1 MSSVRGMAELERNSE
16 GGVSDAGELW
26 TILHM
31 ILWSAEYLTEK
42 GVEAGRLDA
51 EWLLSTALG
60 VDRLQLYLQY
70 DRPLS
75 PEEREAFKPLLRR
88 RARREP
94 LQYIIGRAAF
104 RQLELKTDPR
114 VLIPRPETEVLV
126 QEVLDWASAGTGSV
140 GRAGDGGAGRAGD
153 RGAGRVWDMGT
164 GTGAVALSLAAEGA
178 WTKVVATDV
187 SPEALSVAAHNAE
200 RHDLSGL
207 VEFREG
213 SLFEP
218 LEQGEQFN
226 IIVSNPPY
234 IAESEKGELQPEV
247 RDWEPP
253 EALFAGEDG
262 MDVIRQLVAGAADHL
277 LAGGLLAFECGLGQ
291 AERMAT
297 DVNATGAFAAVR
309 IRPDLTGRPRFVM
322 AERGAA

>member
-1 MSSVRGMAELERNSE
+1 MSGVRRLAELERDSE
-16 GGVSDAGELW
+16 DAASGPGDPW
-26 TILHM
+26 TILRM

-88 RARREP
+88 RASREP

-126 QEVLDWASAGTGSV
+126 QEVLDWASA
-140 GRAGDGGAGRAGD
+140 AGKSL
-153 RGAGRVWDMGT
+153 GRVWEMGT
-164 GTGAVALSLAAEGA
+164 GTGAVALSLAVEGA
-178 WTKVVATDV
+178 CTTIVATDS
-187 SPEALSVAAHNAE
+187 SPDALSVAADNAE
-200 RHDLSGL
+200 RYDVSGL

-218 LEQGEQFN
+218 LEEGEEFDV
-226 IIVSNPPY
+226 IVSNPPY
-234 IAESEKGELQPEV
+234 IAEGEKGELQPEV

-262 MDVIRQLVAGAADHL
+262 LDVIRQLVAGAPEHL
-277 LAGGLLAFECGLGQ
+277 LAGGFLALECGLGQ
-291 AERMAT
+291 AERIAT
-297 DVNATGAFAAVR
+297 DLNGTGAFAAVR
-309 IRPDLTGRPRFVM
+309 IRPDLTGRPRFVI
-322 AERGAA
+322 AERGAV

>member
-1 MSSVRGMAELERNSE
+1 MSGVGRLAELERDSE
-16 GGVSDAGELW
+16 DAASSPGDPW
-26 TILHM
+26 TILRM

-88 RARREP
+88 RASREP

-126 QEVLDWASAGTGSV
+126 QEVLDWASA
-140 GRAGDGGAGRAGD
+140 AGKSL
-153 RGAGRVWDMGT
+153 GRVWEMGT
-164 GTGAVALSLAAEGA
+164 GTGAVALSLAVEGA
-178 WTKVVATDV
+178 CTTIVATDS
-187 SPEALSVAAHNAE
+187 SPDALSVAADNAE
-200 RHDLSGL
+200 RYDVSGL

-218 LEQGEQFN
+218 LEEGEEFDV
-226 IIVSNPPY
+226 IVSNPPY
-234 IAESEKGELQPEV
+234 IAEGEKGELQPEV

-253 EALFAGEDG
+253 EALVAGEDG
-262 MDVIRQLVAGAADHL
+262 LDVIRQLVAGAPEHL
-277 LAGGLLAFECGLGQ
+277 LAGGFLALECGLGQ
-291 AERMAT
+291 AERIAT
-297 DVNATGAFAAVR
+297 DLNGTGAFAAVR
-309 IRPDLTGRPRFVM
+309 IRPDLTGRPRFVI
-322 AERGAA
+322 AERGAV

>member
-1 MSSVRGMAELERNSE
+1 MSGVGRLAELERDSE
-16 GGVSDAGELW
+16 DTASSPGDPW
-26 TILHM
+26 TILRM
-31 ILWSAEYLTEK
+31 ILWSAEYLTGK

-88 RARREP
+88 RASREP

-126 QEVLDWASAGTGSV
+126 QEVLDWASA
-140 GRAGDGGAGRAGD
+140 AGKSL
-153 RGAGRVWDMGT
+153 GRVWEMGT
-164 GTGAVALSLAAEGA
+164 GTGAVALSLAVEGA
-178 WTKVVATDV
+178 CTTIVATDS
-187 SPEALSVAAHNAE
+187 SPDALSVAADNAE
-200 RHDLSGL
+200 RYDVSGL
-207 VEFREG
+207 LEFREG

-218 LEQGEQFN
+218 LEEGEEFDV
-226 IIVSNPPY
+226 IVSNPPY
-234 IAESEKGELQPEV
+234 IAEGEKGELQPEV

-262 MDVIRQLVAGAADHL
+262 LDVIRQLVAGAPEHL
-277 LAGGLLAFECGLGQ
+277 LAGGFLALECGLGQ
-291 AERMAT
+291 AERIAT
-297 DVNATGAFAAVR
+297 DLNGTGAFAAVR
-309 IRPDLTGRPRFVM
+309 IRPDLTGRPRFVI
-322 AERGAA
+322 AERGAV

>member
-1 MSSVRGMAELERNSE
+1 MSRVGELAELEKDSE
-16 GGVSDAGELW
+16 AGASKGGDSW
-26 TILHM
+26 TILRM

-42 GVEAGRLDA
+42 GVETGRLDA
-51 EWLLSTALG
+51 EWLLSAALG

-88 RARREP
+88 RAGREP
-94 LQYIIGRAAF
+94 LQYIIGRTGF

-114 VLIPRPETEVLV
+114 VLIPRPETEMLV
-126 QEVLDWASAGTGSV
+126 QEVLDWAA
-140 GRAGDGGAGRAGD
+140 AGRGSL
-153 RGAGRVWDMGT
+153 GRVCDVGT

-178 WTKVVATDV
+178 CTRVVATDV
-187 SPEALSVAAHNAE
+187 SQRALSVAADNAE
-200 RHDLSGL
+200 RYDLGGL

-213 SLFEP
+213 PLFEP
-218 LEQGEQFN
+218 LEEGERFD

-234 IAESEKGELQPEV
+234 IAESERAGLQPEV

-253 EALFAGEDG
+253 EALFAGKDG
-262 MDVIRQLVAGAADHL
+262 LDVIRQLVAGAPEHL

-291 AERMAT
+291 AKNIAT
-297 DVNATGAFAAVR
+297 DLNSIGAFAAVR

-322 AERGAA
+322 AERGE

>member
-1 MSSVRGMAELERNSE
+1 MSGVGRLAELERDSE
-16 GGVSDAGELW
+16 DAASSPGDPW
-26 TILHM
+26 TILRM

-88 RARREP
+88 RASREP

-126 QEVLDWASAGTGSV
+126 QEVLDWASA
-140 GRAGDGGAGRAGD
+140 AGKSL
-153 RGAGRVWDMGT
+153 GRVWEMGT
-164 GTGAVALSLAAEGA
+164 GTGAVALSLVVEGA
-178 WTKVVATDV
+178 CTTIVATDS
-187 SPEALSVAAHNAE
+187 SPDALSVAADNAE
-200 RHDLSGL
+200 RYDVSGL
-207 VEFREG
+207 LEFREG

-218 LEQGEQFN
+218 LEEGEEFDV
-226 IIVSNPPY
+226 IVSNPPY
-234 IAESEKGELQPEV
+234 IAEGEKGELQPEV

-262 MDVIRQLVAGAADHL
+262 LDVIRQLVAGAPEHL
-277 LAGGLLAFECGLGQ
+277 LASGLLALECGLGQ
-291 AERMAT
+291 AERIAI
-297 DVNATGAFAAVR
+297 DLNGTGAFAAVR
-309 IRPDLTGRPRFVM
+309 IRPDLTGRPRFVI
-322 AERGAA
+322 AERGAV

>member
-1 MSSVRGMAELERNSE
+1 MSGVGRLAELERDSE
-16 GGVSDAGELW
+16 DAASSPGDPW
-26 TILHM
+26 TILRM

-60 VDRLQLYLQY
+60 IDRLQLYLQY

-88 RARREP
+88 RASREP

-126 QEVLDWASAGTGSV
+126 QEVLDWASA
-140 GRAGDGGAGRAGD
+140 AGKSL
-153 RGAGRVWDMGT
+153 GRVWEMGT
-164 GTGAVALSLAAEGA
+164 GTGAVALSLAMEGA
-178 WTKVVATDV
+178 CTTIVATDS
-187 SPEALSVAAHNAE
+187 SPDALSVAADNAE
-200 RHDLSGL
+200 RYDVSGL

-218 LEQGEQFN
+218 LEEGEEFDV
-226 IIVSNPPY
+226 IVSNPPY
-234 IAESEKGELQPEV
+234 IAEGEKGELQPEV

-262 MDVIRQLVAGAADHL
+262 LDVIRQLVAGAPEHL
-277 LAGGLLAFECGLGQ
+277 LAGGFLALECGLGQ
-291 AERMAT
+291 AERIAT
-297 DVNATGAFAAVR
+297 DLNATGAFAAVR
-309 IRPDLTGRPRFVM
+309 ILPDLTGRPRFVI
-322 AERGAA
+322 AERGAV

>member
-1 MSSVRGMAELERNSE
+1 MSGVGRLAELEMDSE
-16 GGVSDAGELW
+16 AGVSKGRDSW
-26 TILHM
+26 TILRL
-31 ILWSAEYLTEK
+31 ILWSAEYLTYK
-42 GVEAGRLDA
+42 GVETGRLDA
-51 EWLLSTALG
+51 EWLLSAALG

-94 LQYIIGRAAF
+94 LQYIIGRTGF

-126 QEVLDWASAGTGSV
+126 QEVLDWAAARRRRIGP
-140 GRAGDGGAGRAGD
+140 
-153 RGAGRVWDMGT
+153 VWDVGT
-164 GTGAVALSLAAEGA
+164 GTGAVALSLATEGA
-178 WTKVVATDV
+178 CTRIVATDV
-187 SPEALSVAAHNAE
+187 SPKALSVAADNAE
-200 RHDLSGL
+200 RYDLSEL

-213 SLFEP
+213 PLFEP
-218 LEQGEQFN
+218 LEEGERFD

-234 IAESEKGELQPEV
+234 IAENEGGALQPEV

-262 MDVIRQLVAGAADHL
+262 LDVIRQLVVGAPEHL

-291 AERMAT
+291 VNGIAT
-297 DVNATGAFAAVR
+297 DLTATGAFAAVR
-309 IRPDLTGRPRFVM
+309 IRPDLTGRLRFVM
-322 AERGAA
+322 AERGRE

>member
-1 MSSVRGMAELERNSE
+1 MSGVGRLAELERDSE
-16 GGVSDAGELW
+16 DAASSPGDPW
-26 TILHM
+26 TILRM

-88 RARREP
+88 LASREP
-94 LQYIIGRAAF
+94 LQYIIGRSAF

-126 QEVLDWASAGTGSV
+126 QEVLDWASA
-140 GRAGDGGAGRAGD
+140 AGKSL
-153 RGAGRVWDMGT
+153 GRVWEMGT
-164 GTGAVALSLAAEGA
+164 GTGAVALSLAMEGA
-178 WTKVVATDV
+178 CTTIVATDS
-187 SPEALSVAAHNAE
+187 SPDALSVAADNAE
-200 RHDLSGL
+200 RYDVSGL

-218 LEQGEQFN
+218 LEEGEEFDV
-226 IIVSNPPY
+226 IVSNPPY
-234 IAESEKGELQPEV
+234 IAEGEKGELQPEV

-262 MDVIRQLVAGAADHL
+262 LDVIRQLVAGAPEHL
-277 LAGGLLAFECGLGQ
+277 LAGGFLALECGLGQ
-291 AERMAT
+291 AERIAT
-297 DVNATGAFAAVR
+297 DLNGTGAFAAVR
-309 IRPDLTGRPRFVM
+309 IRPDLTGRPRFVI
-322 AERGAA
+322 AERGAV

>member
-51 EWLLSTALG
+51 EWLLSAALG

-75 PEEREAFKPLLRR
+75 SEEREAFKPLLRR

-114 VLIPRPETEVLV
+114 VLIPRTETEVLV
-126 QEVLDWASAGTGSV
+126 QEVLDWASAAV
-140 GRAGDGGAGRAGD
+140 GGAGRVGD
-153 RGAGRVWDMGT
+153 GGVGGVWDMGT

-178 WTKVVATDV
+178 WRVVATDV
-187 SPEALSVAAHNAE
+187 SPEALSVAADNAE

-207 VEFREG
+207 VEFRQG
-213 SLFEP
+213 SLFKP
-218 LEQGEQFN
+218 LEEGERFN

-234 IAESEKGELQPEV
+234 IAESEKGALQPEV

-262 MDVIRQLVAGAADHL
+262 LDVIRQLVAGAPEHL
-277 LAGGLLAFECGLGQ
+277 VSGGLLALECGLGQ
-291 AERMAT
+291 AERVAA
-297 DVNATGAFAAVR
+297 DVNATSAFAAVR
-309 IRPDLTGRPRFVM
+309 IRPDLTGRPRVVM
-322 AERGAA
+322 AERGPV

>member
-1 MSSVRGMAELERNSE
+1 MSGVGRLAELERESEVAASNSVE
-16 GGVSDAGELW
+16 SW
-26 TILHM
+26 TILRM

-75 PEEREAFKPLLRR
+75 PEERAAFKPLLRR
-88 RARREP
+88 RASREP
-94 LQYIIGRAAF
+94 LQYIIGRSAF

-126 QEVLDWASAGTGSV
+126 QEVLDWASA
-140 GRAGDGGAGRAGD
+140 AGRSL
-153 RGAGRVWDMGT
+153 GRVWDMGT
-164 GTGAVALSLAAEGA
+164 GTGAVALSLAVEGA
-178 WTKVVATDV
+178 CTRVIATDS
-187 SPEALSVAAHNAE
+187 SPDALSVAADNAE
-200 RHDLSGL
+200 RYAVSGL

-213 SLFEP
+213 SLFES
-218 LEQGEQFN
+218 LEEGERFDV
-226 IIVSNPPY
+226 IVSNPPY
-234 IAESEKGELQPEV
+234 IAEGEKGALQPEV
-247 RDWEPP
+247 RDWEPA

-262 MDVIRQLVAGAADHL
+262 MDVIRQLVAGAPDHL
-277 LAGGLLAFECGLGQ
+277 PAGGLLAFECGPGQ
-291 AERMAT
+291 AEHIET
-297 DVNATGAFAAVR
+297 DMKDTGAFAAVR